1 MFLPGDFRYLAFGLH
16 WQSDFPLGQFQID
29 PSGCS
34 EPDVSV
40 VASTNPV
47 LRYLDVSSRHNC
59 QICKDGFRFQA
70 KDGACFDY
78 YHPGHLHVFPHLA
91 DLGASAPYFYGT
103 VAAAIAACRDTLPMH
118 GTAMASDG
126 AAVLLCG
133 PAGAGKSSTAA
144 ALAARGFRLISDDLS
159 VFRLSTQGQP
169 VVSAGRTDIRLVPA
183 AAQLLQKALDLP
195 PSGERSAYGK
205 VLMRPPS
212 IAPTEQVVLRSVIS
226 LQTDQ
231 PEHGHDKDPGRIL
244 KLLSGNVFRPRL
256 MQRLPGVPVRA
267 ELLLRM
273 LGAIRLCSLMTPQS
287 FNDQTAEELATR
299 IAEFHHS

>member
-1 MFLPGDFRYLAFGLH
+1 M
-16 WQSDFPLGQFQID
+16 
-29 PSGCS
+29 
-34 EPDVSV
+34 PDVSV
-40 VASTNPV
+40 ATSNNPV
-47 LRYLDVSSRHNC
+47 LRHLEDSSQHNC

-70 KDGACFDY
+70 QGGACFEY
-78 YHPGHLHVFPHLA
+78 YHPGRLHVFPGLA
-91 DLGASAPYFYGT
+91 DFGVSAPYFYGT

-195 PSGERSAYGK
+195 LSRERSAYGK

-212 IAPTEQVVLRSVIS
+212 IAPTEQFVLRSVIS
-226 LQTDQ
+226 LQTGQ
-231 PEHGHDKDPGRIL
+231 PEQGRDKDPGRIL
-244 KLLSGNVFRPRL
+244 KVLSGNVFRPRL
-256 MQRLPGVPVRA
+256 MQKLPGVPVRA
-267 ELLLRM
+267 ELLLKM
-273 LGAIRLCSLMTPQS
+273 LGAIRLRSLMTPQR
-287 FNDQTAEELATR
+287 FNDQTAEELAAR